1 MKKYNNFLSILS
13 ILAFSLSCVSAHAA
27 QISNATDAL
36 VDLELEQGQF
46 VNAADTHIKLAID
59 TYFDFRQDSY
69 SFEKSL
75 DANSMS
81 AAKSTPLTQSK
92 ERNVT
97 VKSPG
102 A

>member
-1 MKKYNNFLSILS
+1 MKKYNKFLSIVS

-46 VNAADTHIKLAID
+46 VNAADTDIQLAID